1 MFSAHRW
8 TMGIM
13 TATTGVLL
21 RKAETTAIGIMRRS
35 CAPAMVVGCP
45 RSLDMYQSRP
55 PVALIPAATTKS
67 TATVSSPSFA
77 NPSNPSSTVTTPAAM
92 STATAPIMTWS
103 GWMMS
108 HKRHPKATMTT
119 QTVNHPSQTSAF
131 SAIATDTRTRP
142 ADFTLLYG
150 TLEARGG
157 GAPGAERVS
166 VSAVRIDE
174 RDRRAPTVRLILDTR
189 ALLERSR

>member
-1 MFSAHRW
+1 
-8 TMGIM
+8 M

-67 TATVSSPSFA
+67 TATVSNPSFA

-108 HKRHPKATMTT
+108 HRRHPKATMTT

-131 SAIATDTRTRP
+131 SAMATDTRTRP
-142 ADFTLLYG
+142 AALTTLLYG
-150 TLEARGG
+150 TLEVVSLA
-157 GAPGAERVS
+157 AAVPRVPS
-166 VSAVRIDE
+166 EYPSPRCVSTSAID
-174 RDRRAPTVRLILDTR
+174 AHRLCV
-189 ALLERSR
+189 

>member
-1 MFSAHRW
+1 
-8 TMGIM
+8 M

-67 TATVSSPSFA
+67 TATVSNPSFA
-77 NPSNPSSTVTTPAAM
+77 NPSSPSSTVTTPAAM

-108 HKRHPKATMTT
+108 HRRHPKATMTT

-131 SAIATDTRTRP
+131 SAIATDTRTRQP
-142 ADFTLLYG
+142 ALYSTLRHS
-150 TLEARGG
+150 RGG
-157 GAPGAERVS
+157 FTAAVPRVPS
-166 VSAVRIDE
+166 EYPSPRCVSTSAID
-174 RDRRAPTVRLILDTR
+174 AHRLCV
-189 ALLERSR
+189 

>member
-1 MFSAHRW
+1 
-8 TMGIM
+8 
-13 TATTGVLL
+13 
-21 RKAETTAIGIMRRS
+21 
-35 CAPAMVVGCP
+35 
-45 RSLDMYQSRP
+45 MYQSRP

-67 TATVSSPSFA
+67 TATVSNPSFA

-108 HKRHPKATMTT
+108 HRRHPKATMTT